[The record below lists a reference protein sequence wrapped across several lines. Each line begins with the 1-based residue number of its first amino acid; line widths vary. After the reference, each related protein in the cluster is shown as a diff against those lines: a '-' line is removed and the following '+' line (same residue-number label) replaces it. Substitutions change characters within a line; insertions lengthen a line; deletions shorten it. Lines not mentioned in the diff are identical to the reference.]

1 MVEFTQHQARLLT
14 EARLGHLS
22 TADSQGVPHVIPL
35 CYAFDGRVIYSV
47 LDQKPKRT
55 ALVELK
61 RVRNIQSN
69 PRVALVVDHYSEDW
83 QNLWY
88 LLVHGDAL
96 VLEPGREQAAAVG
109 LLRQKY
115 RQYQGM
121 DIDRNPVIKIIPHRV
136 VSWSGATGRV

>member
-14 EARLGHLS
+14 EARLSHLS
-22 TADSQGVPHVIPL
+22 TTDSQDVPHVIPL
-35 CYAFDGRVIYSV
+35 CYAFDERAIYSI